1 MRPSKTRLERQAPLN
16 PYLSEMELKQALEI
30 QAAEKRKAHHLSELQ
45 EKAELLKHYENYA
58 IGNQNST
65 DEDLHN
71 FLEKKKEEFDGL
83 DEDFYQ
89 AQELFNKKPEFN
101 IKKLQKNRLELN
113 DYENVNDFIQM
124 QSKPEK
130 VLSQGEIDRQKRL
143 KLREDERM
151 RRLHGITN
159 SAYDVENGKLTFEQ
173 QQNIKHFNQ
182 KNNPETPKNEIYRV
196 NDINKIKGND
206 ENDNRTH
213 VFNEK
218 FSKNAEII
226 HKVNDNNERIAK
238 KSGVYETQKSLPSEN
253 VEEFFVNNQKKP
265 LQNEN
270 LEKLNSREKQMKYR
284 DELDRQIALKQKEKD
299 EFKKPRATSAQIE
312 EFQPRNLGQYN
323 SNLEQNISPQNKYN
337 QNNNFNNNDNNNQ
350 RPKTVIEN
358 AKEAEL
364 DKKKKYADELWS
376 QINEKKQ
383 QKFNE
388 NQPST
393 KQTKQN
399 EENNDFNQAKLM
411 DIEKKKKYR
420 DELTYQIQQKNDQ
433 KLDKDRRIDFYHE
446 EKNENKLELQNYR
459 NEQNINNKPMG
470 SFENNYP
477 EKDYNNNQN
486 NLYEPQINYPSKKIT
501 RGVSNQEV
509 QSHGVAFV
517 NKMEAE
523 IKDRENKRKD
533 MKLNYQ
539 EDLKRQIDEKKRMK
553 ELENLRFKEE
563 EAKELEKIEK
573 DRLQMLQEEPQ
584 KTKGRKPLNSIM
596 AQTFEKKDEN
606 DNNQRQIQEVNEE
619 DYQNKRTEIYEENQE
634 NFENKNVPF
643 IPRKRENHQIYDNPS
658 HKQEYPESPQ
668 GSLTQNQ
675 RPQRS
680 VNRSESRSN
689 NEKYVTYEEFD
700 RQTKALKEAIEE
712 KLRIEKLTNEEEG
725 ILKEYKVKIKEIFEE
740 KKRHEMEIDKLRNLL
755 ENHFSHEKQ
764 VDLDFLSKALRGEQ
778 EPLFREES
786 KKVLKGIQS
795 HLRESMYI
803 TESLLPTNSNLIY
816 GGHNL
821 EQSFMKDL
829 EVFKAIHWDYFL
841 HESQFIEDAL
851 QKPGN
856 PQNEFFNM
864 NEANLHKNPM
874 AIQQTNLG
882 ELDNDKFQM
891 HDKFQM
897 PLIQPQSQRLVKT
910 PKLFQS
916 LLRSNTQETPKV
928 LQLETEFE
936 QNMVASEEKGV
947 LKEVRVFQELKTPK
961 PSEQDHLNKFLME
974 ESEAQSVFVNS
985 NNLDERRL
993 PTPMQKKIHEEEENY
1008 ENEGFESDEHEKL
1021 ENENEIQM
1029 NEAKFNNEEKS
1040 LVLADEELDEAAVEK
1055 FIESNENQPFE
1066 IKPVNLAKMEIN
1078 SSTNSKIARF
1088 KKPKTFD
1095 VFGKIQNTNYTN
1107 EDEKES
1113 IQINRAEKV
1122 MNRLETYL
1130 DEVDREDGRW
1140 EQSIRKN

>member
-1 MRPSKTRLERQAPLN
+1 MRPSKTRLERQAPSN

-30 QAAEKRKAHHLSELQ
+30 QAAEKRKAQHLNELQ

-71 FLEKKKEEFDGL
+71 FIEKKKEEFDGL

-89 AQELFNKKPEFN
+89 VQEFFNKKPEIN
-101 IKKLQKNRLELN
+101 IKKLKKNGLDLN
-113 DYENVNDFIQM
+113 DYDNVNDFIQM
-124 QSKPEK
+124 QSKKEK

-143 KLREDERM
+143 KLREEERM

-173 QQNIKHFNQ
+173 QQNIKHLNQ

-196 NDINKIKGND
+196 NNINKIGGN
-206 ENDNRTH
+206 ENDNINH

-218 FSKNAEII
+218 FSKNAELI
-226 HKVNDNNERIAK
+226 HKLNDNNERNSK
-238 KSGVYETQKSLPSEN
+238 KSGIYETQKSLPSEK
-253 VEEFFVNNQKKP
+253 VEEIFLYNEKKP
-265 LQNEN
+265 LQNEK
-270 LEKLNSREKQMKYR
+270 LEKFNSREKQMKYK

-299 EFKKPRATSAQIE
+299 EFKKPRAISAQIE

-337 QNNNFNNNDNNNQ
+337 QINNDNQ
-350 RPKTVIEN
+350 RPKTVIEI
-358 AKEAEL
+358 AREAEI

-388 NQPST
+388 NQPH
-393 KQTKQN
+393 KN
-399 EENNDFNQAKLM
+399 EEKKDFIQAKLM

-420 DELTYQIQQKNDQ
+420 DELTNQIHQKND
-433 KLDKDRRIDFYHE
+433 KDRKTDLYYE
-446 EKNENKLELQNYR
+446 EKNENKFEFQNYR
-459 NEQNINNKPMG
+459 NEQNKSIKPMG

-477 EKDYNNNQN
+477 DQNYNNNQN
-486 NLYEPQINYPSKKIT
+486 NLYEPQNNYQSKKIS

-509 QSHGVAFV
+509 QSQGVAFV

-539 EDLKRQIDEKKRMK
+539 EELKRQIDEKKRMK

-573 DRLQMLQEEPQ
+573 DRLQILQEEPQ

-596 AQTFEKKDEN
+596 AQTFEKKEEN
-606 DNNQRQIQEVNEE
+606 DNDQRQMQGINEE
-619 DYQNKRTEIYEENQE
+619 DYKNKRTEIYEENQE
-634 NFENKNVPF
+634 NFENKNVSF
-643 IPRKRENHQIYDNPS
+643 IPRKIENYQHSDNLS
-658 HKQEYPESPQ
+658 RKQEYPESPL
-668 GSLTQNQ
+668 SQNQ
-675 RPQRS
+675 RPQKN

-755 ENHFSHEKQ
+755 ENHFSNEKY

-816 GGHNL
+816 GVQNL
-821 EQSFMKDL
+821 DQSFRKDL

-841 HESQFIEDAL
+841 HESQFIEEAL

-856 PQNEFFNM
+856 PQNEFNL
-864 NEANLHKNPM
+864 NEANFQKNPI
-874 AIQQTNLG
+874 AIQQTNIGKL
-882 ELDNDKFQM
+882 EN
-891 HDKFQM
+891 DKFQM
-897 PLIQPQSQRLVKT
+897 PLIQPQSQRIVKT
-910 PKLFQS
+910 PRLFQS
-916 LLRSNTQETPKV
+916 LLRSNTQETPKA
-928 LQLETEFE
+928 LQLEFEFE
-936 QNMVASEEKGV
+936 QNMMASEEIGG
-947 LKEVRVFQELKTPK
+947 LKEVRVFQDIKTPK
-961 PSEQDHLNKFLME
+961 PSEKDHLKKFLLE
-974 ESEAQSVFVNS
+974 ESEVQSVFVNS

-993 PTPMQKKIHEEEENY
+993 PTPMQKKILEEEENENY
-1008 ENEGFESDEHEKL
+1008 ENEGFESDEPEKL

-1040 LVLADEELDEAAVEK
+1040 LVLADEELDEAALEK
-1055 FIESNENQPFE
+1055 FIESNENHQAFE
-1066 IKPVNLAKMEIN
+1066 QKPVSHIKEIN

-1113 IQINRAEKV
+1113 LQINRAEKV
-1122 MNRLETYL
+1122 MNRLESFL
-1130 DEVDREDGRW
+1130 DEIDREDG
-1140 EQSIRKN
+1140 QSIRKN